1 MGGGWSGIC
10 GSLAVP
16 DALVLSV
23 FPVGL
28 WMGPG
33 ATPGTR
39 GSEEAW
45 LALSLLWAS
54 SEGRPV
60 RGAPL
65 PALPSCMSHTC
76 CPSPLTPALSG
87 RVRCPSISPRETG
100 RARDVVITAAASEGC
115 LRPWGRGRGVG
126 VCGGSRSV
134 RSPRVGHTRRLSVR
148 KSSCALA
155 LEGSPWACA
164 IGRRPA
170 GRGGAV
176 WRNWSAA
183 RPGREPARPR
193 GGTSPSCGQIPDPQ
207 DPDTAGRP
215 GRPPRS
221 GSRDVSGS
229 QCIENVFALSCSL
242 LSVQWQ
248 SLQNNVHPFITK
260 RFRVEKC
267 HSPSEP
273 CVNRHLLLAESRAP
287 GRCQRSVK
295 GSELSAVLGSWESRP
310 QDSMAGPGGL

>member
-1 MGGGWSGIC
+1 MGGGWSGVC

-16 DALVLSV
+16 DALVPSV

-45 LALSLLWAS
+45 LALSLLWAN

-65 PALPSCMSHTC
+65 PALPSCMPHTC
-76 CPSPLTPALSG
+76 CPSPLTPAHSG
-87 RVRCPSISPRETG
+87 RVRCPSISPRETDVHG
-100 RARDVVITAAASEGC
+100 MWSLPPLPQRGACGHGGAAEAWVSAVVQGVSAARVWAPLVDW
-115 LRPWGRGRGVG
+115 P
-126 VCGGSRSV
+126 
-134 RSPRVGHTRRLSVR
+134 PR
-148 KSSCALA
+148 KSGCTLA
-155 LEGSPWACA
+155 LEAHPALGLRRWETPGSPWRVHVEELVCS
-164 IGRRPA
+164 PA
-170 GRGGAV
+170 WEGA
-176 WRNWSAA
+176 
-183 RPGREPARPR
+183 ARPR
-193 GGTSPSCGQIPDPQ
+193 GRTSPSCGQIPDPQ

-229 QCIENVFALSCSL
+229 QCIENVFALSCRL

-248 SLQNNVHPFITK
+248 SLQNNVHLHHKTL
-260 RFRVEKC
+260 
-267 HSPSEP
+267 P
-273 CVNRHLLLAESRAP
+273 C
-287 GRCQRSVK
+287 
-295 GSELSAVLGSWESRP
+295 
-310 QDSMAGPGGL
+310 